1 MLENIRTKA
10 IPRHWFLNVGSYAKP
25 MHTLFRRVNANCTIA
40 KRKDN
45 YINFLRL
52 WEKENR

>member
-25 MHTLFRRVNANCTIA
+25 VHTQFHRVNANCAIA